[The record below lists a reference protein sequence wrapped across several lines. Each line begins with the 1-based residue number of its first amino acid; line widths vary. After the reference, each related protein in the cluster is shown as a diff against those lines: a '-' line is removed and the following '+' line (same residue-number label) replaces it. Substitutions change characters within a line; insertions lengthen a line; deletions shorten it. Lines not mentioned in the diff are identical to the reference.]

1 MVITSDA
8 SKMGWGATFGNL
20 STNGRWSKQESDLH
34 INVLELNATF
44 LISDTSFSEKSV
56 ESSGE
61 TPSRQHNSSDVC
73 QQPRRDSITQSHV
86 VDTRTVELVATTQHS
101 DHCRTPPGCLQCPGR
116 QRVANIYRFQRL
128 ETTTRNNTIFPQ
140 GQRDRSLRHKTDQ
153 SIKELCEL
161 ATRPT
166 CCGDGRFFNRLKSDE
181 RICVSTIQSHPTD
194 INEGYKRQCEHS
206 ASSTSVANSTLVP
219 LLLQLTVQLPVLLPA
234 SPTLLQDPSNPKAIH
249 PMYPRLRLAVWTISN
264 NSAQQQT
271 FRTQLP
277 AFCPRLHFN
286 LPTNHMTVHGQNGT
300 AGVIEGK
307 LIQFQPL
314 SKTFRLFLVTSSTIT
329 YSIVL

>member
-1 MVITSDA
+1 MR
-8 SKMGWGATFGNL
+8 GYP
-20 STNGRWSKQESDLH
+20 Q
-34 INVLELNATF
+34 
-44 LISDTSFSEKSV
+44 KSV

-61 TPSRQHNSSDVC
+61 TPSRQHNSSDVR
-73 QQPRRDSITQSHV
+73 QQPRRYSITQSHV
-86 VDTRTVELVATTQHS
+86 IDTQTVELVPTTQHS

-116 QRVANIYRFQRL
+116 QRVADIYRFQRL

-140 GQRDRSLRHKTDQ
+140 GQRDRSLRDKTDQ
-153 SIKELCEL
+153 SIKELCEF

-166 CCGDGRFFNRLKSDE
+166 FCGDGRFFNRLESDE
-181 RICVSTIQSHPTD
+181 RIYAFPPFNLIPRTLMKV
-194 INEGYKRQCEHS
+194 INDN
-206 ASSTSVANSTLVP
+206 ANIALVPPVWQTQHWWP

-234 SPTLLQDPSNPKAIH
+234 SPTLLQDPSNPKVIH

-264 NSAQQQT
+264 NSAQQQA

-277 AFCPRLHFN
+277 AFCPRLHVN
-286 LPTNHMTVHGQNGT
+286 PPTNHMTAHGQNGT

-314 SKTFRLFLVTSSTIT
+314 SKTF
-329 YSIVL
+329 